1 MPAVQETLGNVCRQ
15 CNARRMF
22 TRTHH
27 QTNHLVHALVTL
39 FLCGLWLP
47 VWIYLSYT
55 ETYTPWRCNTCGAT
69 LYF

>member
-1 MPAVQETLGNVCRQ
+1 MPAIQEHLGNVCRQ
-15 CNARRMF
+15 CNQRRMF
-22 TRTHH
+22 VRTRH
-27 QTNHLVHALVTL
+27 QTNHLVHALVTI

-55 ETYTPWRCNTCGAT
+55 ETCTPWRCSSCGAT